1 MHYYRF
7 LSLSPYIYI
16 HIFKYV
22 YRQVSIDR
30 KYFKAKG
37 NVTVASSSDFEKTH
51 HQTAWFV
58 FFRFSSQDFRE
69 GACHLERR
77 PFPVLFNISVEERL
91 LWCLLTNSFVPSRPV
106 SLRSLTPFT
115 FNKAGEI
122 GNDLLSH
129 SNNPAIAGIYSGR
142 FHLRREWMPLGQSLF
157 VWALSAYYSRGRD
170 RSGAEAFEV
179 WIFTS
184 AKVGFGSVGCSARFF
199 VG

>member
-1 MHYYRF
+1 MSQSLPPPTSKKHTTKLPD
-7 LSLSPYIYI
+7 LSFSVSLHRTSGKERVLWSDVLSQS
-16 HIFKYV
+16 F
-22 YRQVSIDR
+22 SISQS
-30 KYFKAKG
+30 K
-37 NVTVASSSDFEKTH
+37 NVF
-51 HQTAWFV
+51 W
-58 FFRFSSQDFRE
+58 
-69 GACHLERR
+69 
-77 PFPVLFNISVEERL
+77 
-91 LWCLLTNSFVPSRPV
+91 WCLLTSSFVPSRPV

-115 FNKAGEI
+115 FNKADEI

-129 SNNPAIAGIYSGR
+129 SNNPAIAGIYSGI

-157 VWALSAYYSRGRD
+157 VWTLSAYYSRGRD